1 MLGYAYP
8 LDSAGH
14 ATGPNSQK
22 VEIIYYCIKVIDLWI
37 YMSYYI
43 YIYTPPLPTHTH
55 THTHTHSHWYQL
67 NETLVYT
74 DNLVKIIYD
83 GLKERGIEECVNI
96 IIVSDHGM
104 APFGTK
110 QFVQLSEVYNIM

>member
-1 MLGYAYP
+1 MNPRSYIC
-8 LDSAGH
+8 H
-14 ATGPNSQK
+14 
-22 VEIIYYCIKVIDLWI
+22 II
-37 YMSYYI
+37 
-43 YIYTPPLPTHTH
+43 IYTPPPPTHTH
-55 THTHTHSHWYQL
+55 THWYQL